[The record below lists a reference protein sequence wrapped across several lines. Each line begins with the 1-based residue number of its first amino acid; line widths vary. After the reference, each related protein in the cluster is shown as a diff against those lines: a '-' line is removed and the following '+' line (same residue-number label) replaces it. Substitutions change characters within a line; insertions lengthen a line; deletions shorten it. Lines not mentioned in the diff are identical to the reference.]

1 MYFYPAAMT
10 PGCTTEACDFRD
22 NLNSLESA
30 GYQVIGISK
39 DEPAANAQFAEQ
51 ESLNFPLLSD
61 PTLEVHRA
69 YSAFGEKS
77 LYGKT
82 VEGTIR
88 STFVVDEHGRD
99 QPAALQR
106 EGERA
111 RREPPQ
117 EARHRLISPNPALR
131 AVASRTGRVNSR
143 TTASAAGTIAATA
156 NAGCAPWPC
165 RA

>member
-1 MYFYPAAMT
+1 MTDTAVRLLPGDQAPDFTLPDSTGTPTALADYRGKKVVVYFYPAAAT

-22 NLNSLESA
+22 SINSLKEA

-39 DEPAANAQFAEQ
+39 DDPAANAAFAADED
-51 ESLNFPLLSD
+51 LNFPLLSD

-88 STFVVDEHGRD
+88 STFVVDEHGR
-99 QPAALQR
+99 
-106 EGERA
+106 
-111 RREPPQ
+111 
-117 EARHRLISPNPALR
+117 ISIPLYNVKASGH
-131 AVASRTGRVNSR
+131 VASLRKKLG
-143 TTASAAGTIAATA
+143 ID
-156 NAGCAPWPC
+156 
-165 RA
+165 